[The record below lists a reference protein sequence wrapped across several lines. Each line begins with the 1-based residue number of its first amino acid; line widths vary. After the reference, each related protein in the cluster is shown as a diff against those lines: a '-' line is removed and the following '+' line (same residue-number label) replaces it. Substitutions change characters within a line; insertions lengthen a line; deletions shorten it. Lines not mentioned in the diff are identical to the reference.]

1 MSREPRAIPPHVAST
16 AIVLDELRLVYV
28 PVPKAGSTAVL
39 WALAELTGLDPDR
52 FRKSRKSET
61 TRALTIHDMSLW
73 GQKRRLD
80 RHRPSAVLRM
90 FDSDDWLAFTLVR
103 EPVRRIWS
111 AWVSKVLMREPRF
124 TTAYGDESWFPPVPS
139 SAEDVVD
146 WFRVFVKAVSDRP
159 ETLDDRHWASQAELL
174 GVPQLGYD
182 FVGRL
187 EELPSALAVV
197 DEHLRS
203 RGAGPLSL
211 QTENRSLVPFTPEVL
226 DRRAWKQCFAVT
238 ARDREAFDYEAV
250 PIRATAL
257 DKTWRANVE
266 ASLPAIR
273 AVVERNER
281 IGDVTG
287 LATRSRGF

>member
-1 MSREPRAIPPHVAST
+1 MSSDSRKIPSHVAST

-39 WALAELTGLDPDR
+39 WALAELVGLDADH
-52 FRKSRKSET
+52 FRASLKSET

-73 GQKRRLD
+73 GKEHRLD
-80 RHRPSAVLRM
+80 GRRRRSVLRM
-90 FDSDDWLAFTLVR
+90 FDSDDWLAFSLVR
-103 EPVRRIWS
+103 EPVRRLWS

-124 TTAYGDESWFPPVPS
+124 TAAYGEESWFPPVPS
-139 SAEDVVD
+139 SAEDVVN

-159 ETLDDRHWASQAELL
+159 ETLHDRHWASQDKLL
-174 GVPQLGYD
+174 GVSQLGYD
-182 FVGRL
+182 VVGRL

-203 RGAGPLSL
+203 RGAAPLTL
-211 QTENRSLVPFTPEVL
+211 QKENRSLVSFTPEVL
-226 DRRAWKQCFAVT
+226 DRRAWKHCFALT
-238 ARDREAFDYEAV
+238 AGDREAFGYEAV

-257 DKTWRANVE
+257 DETWRANVE
-266 ASLPAIR
+266 AALPALR

-287 LATRSRGF
+287 LVTNSRAS

>member
-1 MSREPRAIPPHVAST
+1 MRGELRAIPPHVAST

-39 WALAELTGLDPDR
+39 WALADLIGLHPDR
-52 FRKSRKSET
+52 FRKSHKSET

-73 GQKRRLD
+73 GKKRRLD
-80 RHRPSAVLRM
+80 SRRTSSVLRM
-90 FDSDDWLAFTLVR
+90 FDSDDWLAFSLVR
-103 EPVRRIWS
+103 EPVRRLWS

-124 TTAYGDESWFPPVPS
+124 SSAYGDESWFPPVPS
-139 SAEDVVD
+139 SAEDVVN

-159 ETLDDRHWASQAELL
+159 ETLHDRHWASQDELL

-182 FVGRL
+182 LVGRL

-203 RGAGPLSL
+203 RGMGPLTL
-211 QTENRSLVPFTPEVL
+211 QTENRSLVSFTPEVL
-226 DRRAWKQCFAVT
+226 DRRAWKQCFALT
-238 ARDREAFDYEAV
+238 ARDREAFGYEAV
-250 PIRATAL
+250 PIHATAL
-257 DKTWRANVE
+257 DETWRANVE
-266 ASLPAIR
+266 AALPAIR

-281 IGDVTG
+281 LGDVMG
-287 LATRSRGF
+287 LVTNSRGF